1 MDNYNKHKKYEPIF
15 GAWYLSRLL
24 GKGSFGEV
32 YEITREE
39 YGTTYKAALKV
50 ISVPQDEDD
59 IKTRMTEGTDIGTIS
74 EYYEGVLKEIV
85 NENEIMSKLKGN
97 SNIVSYEDHQIIAH
111 EDGIGYDILIRM
123 ELLTPLI
130 DKMLESKLDE
140 REVVRI
146 GIDMCKALELCHRKS
161 IIHRDIK
168 PQNIFLSEN
177 GDYKLGD
184 FGIARTIEKTT
195 GGLSRK
201 GTYNYMAPEVL
212 RGDNYGATADIY
224 SLGVVLYTLLNGN
237 RLPFL
242 PAAPEKITPPKEE
255 AARKRR
261 FNGEPLPAPIYASGL
276 LGHIVLKACE
286 PDSSDRYESAS
297 QMRTDLE
304 IYYDR
309 YTDSRMKS
317 VDEGNAKT
325 VVDWRGEIPVPPEP
339 RPVPGPGP
347 RPPAPTRLIITLFVG
362 LAVLSIGFACMTF
375 LMGKNDDG
383 DKPEHLVNSN
393 NLINIESGGDSEA
406 NVDAPNEEGAKTPDY
421 MLDAEEFN
429 GHYYK
434 IVDTPMRWKDAQ
446 KNCEQMNGHLV
457 TIASQGEQD
466 FVADLVARKGTKY
479 NYWLGG
485 TDDAEEGVW
494 EWVTGEPWSYSNWR
508 KYQPNNSNSD
518 DEDGD
523 QNYVHLG
530 CGSGPED
537 GDRYMKWWDAPNSGI
552 SKGSE
557 EAPTYKTTY
566 YFGFI
571 CEWDDIEY

>member
-1 MDNYNKHKKYEPIF
+1 METINKYKKYEPIF
-15 GAWYLSRLL
+15 GSWYLSRLL

-59 IKTRMTEGTDIGTIS
+59 IKTRMTEGTDIDTIS

-97 SNIVSYEDHQIIAH
+97 SNIVSYEDHQIIPH

-123 ELLTPLI
+123 ELLTPLR

-146 GIDMCKALELCHRKS
+146 GIDICKALELCHKKN

-168 PQNIFLSEN
+168 PQNIFVSEN

-195 GGLSRK
+195 GELSRK

-212 RGDNYGATADIY
+212 KGEDYGSSVDTY
-224 SLGVVLYTLLNGN
+224 SLGLVMYTLLNGN
-237 RLPFL
+237 RAPFL
-242 PAAPEKITPPKEE
+242 PAAPAKVLPSEEE
-255 AARKRR
+255 AARKKR
-261 FNGEPLPAPIYASGL
+261 FNGEPLPAPIYASPL

-286 PDSSDRYESAS
+286 PNPSDRYETVS
-297 QMRTDLE
+297 QMKTDLE
-304 IYYDR
+304 LFYDR
-309 YTDSRMKS
+309 YTDPQMIS
-317 VDEGNAKT
+317 VDTSGEET
-325 VVDWRGEIPVPPEP
+325 VVDKRRNPEDPPQ
-339 RPVPGPGP
+339 PGPQ
-347 RPPAPTRLIITLFVG
+347 PPTPTPSQPLI
-362 LAVLSIGFACMTF
+362 AVLVGIVILSVGFAGWAF
-375 LMGKNDDG
+375 LMGKKDNGTEQNHSGSPD
-383 DKPEHLVNSN
+383 
-393 NLINIESGGDSEA
+393 NLIEIGSDEDGGA
-406 NVDAPNEEGAKTPDY
+406 NEDALDDEGLNTPDY
-421 MLDAEEFN
+421 LLDAEEFN

-446 KNCEQMNGHLV
+446 ENCEKMNGHLV
-457 TIASQGEQD
+457 TIASEDEQN
-466 FVADLVARKGTKY
+466 FVADLVAREGSKY

-485 TDDAEEGVW
+485 TDAAKEGVW

-537 GDRYMKWWDAPNSGI
+537 ETRYMKWWDAPNSGI
-552 SKGSE
+552 SKGAE

-571 CEWDDIEY
+571 CEWDDNES